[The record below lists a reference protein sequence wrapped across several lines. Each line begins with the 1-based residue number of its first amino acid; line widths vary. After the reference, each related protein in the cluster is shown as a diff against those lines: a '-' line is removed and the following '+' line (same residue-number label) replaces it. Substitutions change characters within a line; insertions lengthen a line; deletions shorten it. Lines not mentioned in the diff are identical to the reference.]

1 MARHFK
7 LVPGPEGAALVAAE
21 IGHAAGGRGGRGR
34 RGGGPA
40 GRRGRRGRP
49 LLLLP
54 QRWTGEV
61 ARYAGLGDTL
71 REGGLL
77 GRCCVISQLIEWV
90 AEIKTP

>member
-7 LVPGPEGAALVAAE
+7 LVPGPEGAALVAAQ

-40 GRRGRRGRP
+40 GGRGRWGRP

-61 ARYAGLGDTL
+61 ARYAGLGDAL

-77 GRCCVISQLIEWV
+77 G
-90 AEIKTP
+90 

>member
-21 IGHAAGGRGGRGR
+21 IGHAGGRGGRGR
-34 RGGGPA
+34 RGGGLA
-40 GRRGRRGRP
+40 GGRGRWGRP

-61 ARYAGLGDTL
+61 ARYAGLGDAL

-77 GRCCVISQLIEWV
+77 GRCCVISKLIEWM
-90 AEIKTP
+90 AEIQTP